1 MKETVTMPTA
11 RVYLDNLRKL
21 LADNS
26 LITEAWFDHPD
37 HPTAL
42 HIRHRKT
49 FDLHHCKMSQALA
62 SLKLIFHA
70 GPHQATK
77 PRV

>member
-37 HPTAL
+37 HPTSAAL
-42 HIRHRKT
+42 TRVIRFFEQR
-49 FDLHHCKMSQALA
+49 LLE
-62 SLKLIFHA
+62 
-70 GPHQATK
+70 G
-77 PRV
+77 